1 METYESVNIEGENYA
16 TIGDYHYRKNESG
29 EWQRITDEQL
39 EKQNAVTSSLN
50 ITPSEYWSNK
60 EEYDYA
66 YKNMDK
72 YNFLKENGI
81 TYEEYKNADD
91 DFKDAYTWA
100 YENPDGYVLS
110 KVVAGDV
117 VTYKQ
122 YSNDLNNIHA
132 DKDANGKSI
141 SGSRKSKVL
150 EYINNMD
157 IDYGQK
163 LILFKY
169 EYPSTDT
176 YNYEIIEY
184 LNSRD
189 DISYSE
195 MKTILI
201 ELGFTVDANGNI
213 SW

>member
-1 METYESVNIEGENYA
+1 
-16 TIGDYHYRKNESG
+16 
-29 EWQRITDEQL
+29 
-39 EKQNAVTSSLN
+39 
-50 ITPSEYWSNK
+50 
-60 EEYDYA
+60 
-66 YKNMDK
+66 
-72 YNFLKENGI
+72 
-81 TYEEYKNADD
+81 
-91 DFKDAYTWA
+91 
-100 YENPDGYVLS
+100 
-110 KVVAGDV
+110 
-117 VTYKQ
+117 
-122 YSNDLNNIHA
+122 
-132 DKDANGKSI
+132 
-141 SGSRKSKVL
+141 
-150 EYINNMD
+150 MD